1 MADDV
6 VTDGAV
12 DGEAVEAVE
21 APAVNDGEP
30 RPTAETPDE
39 APTARTQQ
47 AKAAKA
53 RRAGELPKTRPP
65 EEAPWLKGFPRDKNN
80 RLKTSYA
87 SVVAVLRGDTEFGR
101 FSFNER
107 TLQPEFNGRPLEE
120 GTMLRLFEEIELRW
134 GLTPGF
140 ETFVRA
146 VMCVAREHSVEPV
159 RDELERLVWD
169 GVPRLDTVAR
179 RFLRNSGELEA
190 VLIRKTIIAAIARAL
205 DPGCQVDTTCVL
217 TGGQGAL
224 KSSFWRVLAGP
235 ENFGDSAIDIANKDG
250 LLQMRASWFHELP
263 EIDGITT
270 RRHADQVKAFMTVR
284 VDMFRPPYGRAVARY
299 PRATILVGTTNR
311 DDYLTDPT
319 GSRRF
324 WTVEVNADLEG
335 SARQTTKIDVEA
347 LSAERDQ
354 LLAEAVEAYRA
365 WRASGAQRLACLW
378 WLTRDEDAQLAA
390 QSLEHQESDVWEG
403 PIEKWLAVQA
413 GPRDAMEI
421 LVGALGFEKAKATRA
436 DQTRVGRIMHGLGY
450 SIERQWNGGSRRRLY
465 IRRESWYGARAQQ
478 STAVDTTADAE
489 PASADDDSPT
499 DANDADPSPE
509 DGGESAQSNQSNSPT
524 GEVGLVLPHSRP
536 GQSNQSNQ
544 SDLPAYVGTRAPAH
558 ARAQPPIHVGL
569 VGLVGL
575 DSKLGRETSPTSGE
589 AGWTG
594 WTAPERLDRAAVEP
608 ALGPISAP
616 DRGLNDLHSTEPK
629 EDDR

>member
-6 VTDGAV
+6 VTNGAADGA
-12 DGEAVEAVE
+12 AVEAVE
-21 APAVNDGEP
+21 TTGATGET
-30 RPTAETPDE
+30 PTAETP
-39 APTARTQQ
+39 TARAQQ

-107 TLQPEFNGRPLEE
+107 TLQPEFNGKAIEE
-120 GTMLRLFEEIELRW
+120 GTMLRLFEEVELRW
-134 GLTPGF
+134 GLTPNF
-140 ETFVRA
+140 DTFVRA
-146 VMCVAREHSVEPV
+146 VMCVARERGVEPV
-159 RDELERLVWD
+159 RDELEKLVWD

-179 RFLRNSGELEA
+179 RFLRNSGALEA
-190 VLIRKTIIAAIARAL
+190 VLIRKTIIAAVARAL

-224 KSSFWRVLAGP
+224 KSSFWRTLAAS

-311 DDYLTDPT
+311 DDYLSDPT

-324 WTVEVNADLEG
+324 WTVEVNADLPSGEP
-335 SARQTTKIDVEA
+335 RQTTKIDVAA
-347 LSAERDQ
+347 LAAERDQ
-354 LLAEAVEAYRA
+354 LLAEAVEAYCS
-365 WRASGAQRLACLW
+365 WRARGSDRSACLW
-378 WLTRDEDAQLAA
+378 WLTRDEDRVLAA
-390 QSLEHQESDVWEG
+390 QSLEHQESDIWEG
-403 PIEKWLAVQA
+403 PIEKWLASQA

-421 LVGALGFEKAKATRA
+421 LSGALGFEKSKATRA

-450 SIERQWNGGSRRRLY
+450 DVERIWNGGSRRRVY
-465 IRRESWYGARAQQ
+465 VKRETVYGRQAQASVGFDDAGQ
-478 STAVDTTADAE
+478 SSASGEYDSSTHASDDASEGNGGGAVQL
-489 PASADDDSPT
+489 
-499 DANDADPSPE
+499 
-509 DGGESAQSNQSNSPT
+509 QSNQSNLDT
-524 GEVGLVLPHSRP
+524 RGVGLVLPHSRP

-544 SDLPAYVGTRAPAH
+544 SNQFPAYVGAGAPARSGAH
-558 ARAQPPIHVGL
+558 ASPTTHVGL

-589 AGWTG
+589 AGWTAQG
-594 WTAPERLDRAAVEP
+594 RLDCAGTPPAQRPTAPAIAP
-608 ALGPISAP
+608 SAES
-616 DRGLNDLHSTEPK
+616 LNDLHQESAE
-629 EDDR
+629 